1 MPSMSNGSKKIN
13 IVKAIDFER
22 QYMSAVPPAFKSSR
36 IPIQI
41 YDIQE
46 TARFIQIPTP
56 LHRPDYNFI
65 VHLTNGHAKQQ
76 VDAAIKSISKHDI
89 LLVKQGNMT
98 ALKEVSEDAAGHI
111 IIFEDSIL
119 HHLLSKEKSI
129 HLFSADAVIRLSA
142 ATSQWLTP
150 LFGLLSNE
158 MYSEKPDLDI
168 SYSLFQAALIK
179 IIAANKTHHQTINRS
194 SEVAFTFK
202 ELVYKYHIEHKSVSF
217 YVDKLSVSVNYLN
230 RCIQQTM
237 GTAPKE
243 WINKVSI
250 SQSQLL
256 LQDFTRCISSVAF
269 ELNYDDPSYFGRLFK
284 KVTRLTPSEYRAS
297 LMQNSSGEK

>member
-1 MPSMSNGSKKIN
+1 MSSQHKKVN
-13 IVKAIDFER
+13 IVTAIDFER
-22 QYMSAVPPAFKSSR
+22 QYMSAVPPGLKSSR

-46 TARFIQIPTP
+46 TARFIQLPTP

-65 VHLTNGHAKQQ
+65 VHLTRGTAKQQ
-76 VDAAIKSISKHDI
+76 VDAEIMSIGKDDI

-98 ALKEVSEDAAGHI
+98 ALKEVSEDAAGYI
-111 IIFEDSIL
+111 VLFEDGTL
-119 HHLLSKEKSI
+119 HHLLSKEKII
-129 HLFSADAVIRLSA
+129 HLFTANSVIPMSEA
-142 ATSQWLTP
+142 ISQWLTP

-158 MYSEKPDLDI
+158 LNSEKPDLDI

-179 IIAANKTHHQTINRS
+179 IIASNKAQHQAINRS
-194 SEVAFTFK
+194 SEVAFSFK
-202 ELVYKYHIEHKSVSF
+202 ELVYKYHVEHKSVSF

-256 LQDFTRCISSVAF
+256 LQDFTKCISSVAF
-269 ELNYDDPSYFGRLFK
+269 ELNYEDPSYFGRLFK
-284 KVTRLTPSEYRAS
+284 KVTSLTPSEYRAS
-297 LMQNSSGEK
+297 IMQNSSG

>member
-1 MPSMSNGSKKIN
+1 MSSQRRKMN
-13 IVKAIDFER
+13 IVTTIDFER
-22 QYMSAVPPAFKSSR
+22 QYMSAVPPVLKSSGN
-36 IPIQI
+36 PIQI

-46 TARFIQIPTP
+46 TARFIQLPTP

-65 VHLTNGHAKQQ
+65 VHLTRGTAKQQ
-76 VDAAIKSISKHDI
+76 VDAEIMSISKHDI

-111 IIFEDSIL
+111 ILFEDSTL
-119 HHLLSKEKSI
+119 HHLLSKEKFI
-129 HLFSADAVIRLSA
+129 HLFTANSVIPLSEE
-142 ATSQWLTP
+142 TSQWLTP

-158 MYSEKPDLDI
+158 MNSEKPDLDI

-179 IIAANKTHHQTINRS
+179 IIASNKAQHQTISRS
-194 SEVAFTFK
+194 SEVAFSFK

-256 LQDFTRCISSVAF
+256 LQDFTKCISSVAF
-269 ELNYDDPSYFGRLFK
+269 ELNYEDPSYFGRLFK

-297 LMQNSSGEK
+297 IMQNSSG